1 MINNSI
7 DVDAAMKLLRKR
19 TTTVDDVCKF
29 IYKDI
34 TEYQNS
40 RETFYLEE
48 LKKEV
53 QNNKKLPTEDLTEKV
68 AEDIVIKIEKDVK
81 LFTLEYA
88 ITSLDCVLDAINEKR
103 FRSKKKLEL
112 LLTLL
117 SSLKEINEEI

>member
-34 TEYQNS
+34 TEYQDS
-40 RETFYLEE
+40 REIFYLEE

-53 QNNKKLPTEDLTEKV
+53 QSNKKLPTEDITEKV
-68 AEDIVIKIEKDVK
+68 AEDIVLKIEKDVK
-81 LFTLEYA
+81 RFTLEYA
-88 ITSLDCVLDAINEKR
+88 SKSLDCVLDAINEKR
-103 FRSKKKLEL
+103 FRSKKNLEL

>member
-1 MINNSI
+1 
-7 DVDAAMKLLRKR
+7 MKLLRKR

-34 TEYQNS
+34 TEYQDS
-40 RETFYLEE
+40 REIFYLEE

-53 QNNKKLPTEDLTEKV
+53 QSNKKLPTEDITEKV
-68 AEDIVIKIEKDVK
+68 AEDIVLKIEKDVK
-81 LFTLEYA
+81 KFTLEYA
-88 ITSLDCVLDAINEKR
+88 GTSLDCVLDAINENR
-103 FRSKKKLEL
+103 FRSKKNLEL

>member
-1 MINNSI
+1 VIKKSI

-34 TEYQNS
+34 TEYQDS
-40 RETFYLEE
+40 REIFYLEE

-53 QNNKKLPTEDLTEKV
+53 QSNKKLPTEDITEKV
-68 AEDIVIKIEKDVK
+68 AEDIVLKIEKDVK
-81 LFTLEYA
+81 KFTLEYA
-88 ITSLDCVLDAINEKR
+88 GTSLDCVLDAINEKR
-103 FRSKKKLEL
+103 FRSKKNLEL

>member
-1 MINNSI
+1 MINDSI

-34 TEYQNS
+34 TEYQDS
-40 RETFYLEE
+40 REIFYLEE

-53 QNNKKLPTEDLTEKV
+53 QSNKKLPTEDITEKV
-68 AEDIVIKIEKDVK
+68 AEDIVLKIEKDVK
-81 LFTLEYA
+81 RFILEYA
-88 ITSLDCVLDAINEKR
+88 SKSLDCVLDAINEKR
-103 FRSKKKLEL
+103 FRSKKNLEL